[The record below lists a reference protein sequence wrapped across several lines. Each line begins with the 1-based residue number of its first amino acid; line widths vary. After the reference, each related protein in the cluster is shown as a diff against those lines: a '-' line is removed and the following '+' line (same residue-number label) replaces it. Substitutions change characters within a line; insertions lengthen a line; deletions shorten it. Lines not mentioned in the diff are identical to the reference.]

1 MITDEMRKYRNTIKY
16 KVDDIDVLFENGDIE
31 KLNGD
36 LVRHLYI
43 EKDYEELFFPIIN
56 ISVVMKDELFQRINE
71 EINTVQFRMRIV
83 KNIYD
88 HQNNLL
94 KYELFCNKTFRCFME
109 KKNIIKDN
117 QMLEDKK
124 KIESDHS
131 QNMLSNPRDFYLF
144 TDDVMKCKK
153 IINLSVDD
161 SELTDLIIYMFNQC
175 KIEKLLMSKLDNID
189 RINNLILPNGNL
201 IENLKYINE
210 NVGLYKKDMCLFF
223 DLDCAYLVDKN
234 SKCTSWR
241 KNEIRITHIHV
252 ANQRNSDS
260 QLNGQFINK
269 DRKQVHAFTHTE
281 RIEISNSN
289 VLNDQLSGNAI
300 TIINSK
306 ENSVT
311 NIKSTGTQ
319 IGEANT
325 KLLNISSN
333 NKYATNILQVR
344 MKENECFCTMSFLG
358 IDVELFN
365 PNKEILITYEDPA
378 LNKKYS
384 GNYRVVKFISTM
396 KKDAQELV
404 GEIQV
409 MLKKQE

>member
-1 MITDEMRKYRNTIKY
+1 
-16 KVDDIDVLFENGDIE
+16 
-31 KLNGD
+31 
-36 LVRHLYI
+36 
-43 EKDYEELFFPIIN
+43 
-56 ISVVMKDELFQRINE
+56 
-71 EINTVQFRMRIV
+71 
-83 KNIYD
+83 
-88 HQNNLL
+88 
-94 KYELFCNKTFRCFME
+94 
-109 KKNIIKDN
+109 
-117 QMLEDKK
+117 
-124 KIESDHS
+124 
-131 QNMLSNPRDFYLF
+131 
-144 TDDVMKCKK
+144 
-153 IINLSVDD
+153 
-161 SELTDLIIYMFNQC
+161 
-175 KIEKLLMSKLDNID
+175 MSKLDNID

-269 DRKQVHAFTHTE
+269 DRKQVHTFTHTE

-365 PNKEILITYEDPA
+365 PNKEILITYEDPE